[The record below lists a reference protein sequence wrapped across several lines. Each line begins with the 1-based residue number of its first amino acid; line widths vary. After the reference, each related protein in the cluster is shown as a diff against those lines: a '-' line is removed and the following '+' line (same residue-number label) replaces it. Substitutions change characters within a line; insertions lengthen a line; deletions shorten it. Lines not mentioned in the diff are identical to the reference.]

1 MSNYV
6 ELIHARWGGELSLI
20 QELEDLARHLP
31 FWLRPIWKGLISW
44 LKPHIRRAKIAQT
57 MAEVDRQA
65 KEIGDNWAAAERHEQ
80 VQRAV
85 AKAQAEHPEAK
96 VSVHHVASH
105 PTDAIVVQH
114 PPDPT
119 DAAQVA
125 LGFGALEIKAS
136 YETE

>member
-1 MSNYV
+1 MQI
-6 ELIHARWGGELSLI
+6 EAFRTTWGGDQSLI
-20 QELEDLARHLP
+20 KQLEDLEPEFP
-31 FWLRPIWKGLISW
+31 FWARPLWSALCKALKLLIVSI
-44 LKPHIRRAKIAQT
+44 HRERTIRE
-57 MAEVDRQA
+57 MDRQA
-65 KEIGDNWAAAERHEQ
+65 VEVGDRFAAVERYEQ

-96 VSVHHVASH
+96 VSVHHIQSH
-105 PTDAIVVQH
+105 SIDAVLVEH
-114 PPDPT
+114 PPDPN

>member
-1 MSNYV
+1 MICLVVCCPLCGFRN
-6 ELIHARWGGELSLI
+6 
-20 QELEDLARHLP
+20 LEGKADPRLV
-31 FWLRPIWKGLISW
+31 
-44 LKPHIRRAKIAQT
+44 KPRGSQT
-57 MAEVDRQA
+57 MAAEEVHRERTIRQI
-65 KEIGDNWAAAERHEQ
+65 KEQSKTVGDQMAATERYHQ

-96 VSVHHVASH
+96 VSVHHVQSH
-105 PTDAIVVQH
+105 SIDAVLVEH
-114 PPDPT
+114 PPDPN

>member
-1 MSNYV
+1 MPALEIY
-6 ELIHARWGGELSLI
+6 HQTFGGDQSLI
-20 QELEDLARHLP
+20 KQLEDLTPEFP
-31 FWLRPIWKGLISW
+31 FWARPLWSALCKA
-44 LKPHIRRAKIAQT
+44 LKPLIVSIHRERTIRE
-57 MAEVDRQA
+57 MDRQA
-65 KEIGDNWAAAERHEQ
+65 VKVGDRFAAVERYEQ

-96 VSVHHVASH
+96 VSVHHVQSH
-105 PTDAIVVQH
+105 SIDAVLVEH
-114 PPDPT
+114 PPDPN